1 MSRRNSHDHTFPY
14 GQGSP
19 SFPHPTTHRD
29 NQAVAT
35 QVERLGISPSLLAE
49 GRFTVPQGP
58 PSLPGS
64 CPPVVPDMLSL
75 APCGQR
81 PAPQTFAGGLPAGM
95 YWPTDSRRARLES
108 TPPSGSVARIGRS
121 SYASNISRETRS
133 PSYHPPR
140 PHPYFTPPV
149 SPPASRNYCSSPDI
163 IGNIER
169 SVPGRHRQSNL
180 RSCRWD
186 TDNTSCPSSVTGSR
200 AGIESHLGAY
210 HRVGDDV
217 RTVTCLWEGC
227 TRTRPMRREN
237 LARHVMT
244 HMNIRWECPEC
255 KKLFSRSDAVQRH
268 VERVCPRRG
277 YDAA

>member
-1 MSRRNSHDHTFPY
+1 MSRHNSHDHAFRY

-19 SFPHPTTHRD
+19 SFPYPTTHRD

-35 QVERLGISPSLLAE
+35 QVARLGMSPSLLAE
-49 GRFTVPQGP
+49 GRFTVPRGP
-58 PSLPGS
+58 PD
-64 CPPVVPDMLSL
+64 VPDVLSL

-95 YWPTDSRRARLES
+95 YRPTDNLRARRES
-108 TPPSGSVARIGRS
+108 TPPGSVARIGHS
-121 SYASNISRETRS
+121 SYVSNISRETRS

-149 SPPASRNYCSSPDI
+149 SPPASRNYCPSPDI

-186 TDNTSCPSSVTGSR
+186 TDNASCSSSVTGSR
-200 AGIESHLGAY
+200 AEIENHLRAY
-210 HRVGDDV
+210 HRVRDDV
-217 RTVTCLWEGC
+217 RTVICLWEGC
-227 TRTRPMRREN
+227 VRTRPLRREN